1 MWFINTWNRGK
12 VAMEV
17 LTVDTEGGL
26 FIPPEITNT
35 LGFGPGDSVVI
46 VKTAEGVLIRL
57 GGVDSKTLEWW
68 NSLSEEDRRVAR
80 EEAQKYEALS
90 EEERDAIWNEFDDS
104 IEEEAEG
111 DEIDLSTFQRAVR

>member
-1 MWFINTWNRGK
+1 
-12 VAMEV
+12 MEV
-17 LTVDTEGGL
+17 LTVDTEGGI
-26 FIPPEITNT
+26 FIPPEVANT
-35 LGFGPGDSVVI
+35 LGLSPGDSVVI
-46 VKTAEGVLIRL
+46 VKTTEGVLIRL
-57 GGVDSKTLEWW
+57 GGVDSKTLAWW
-68 NSLSEEDRRVAR
+68 NSLSEEDRRIAR

>member
-1 MWFINTWNRGK
+1 
-12 VAMEV
+12 MEV
-17 LTVDTEGGL
+17 LTVDTEGGI

-35 LGFGPGDSVVI
+35 LGLSPGDSVVI
-46 VKTAEGVLIRL
+46 VKTVEGVLLRI

-68 NSLSEEDRRVAR
+68 NSLSEEDRRIAR

-104 IEEEAEG
+104 IEEKAEG